1 MAVKLGSTL
10 SLALLELLSWDMYW
24 FFNDSKVSLSSCS
37 EADGVID
44 GRGGERLGQHSGPS
58 PLSSLGP
65 ADFRATSSK
74 TTPGCL

>member
-44 GRGGERLGQHSGPS
+44 GRGGDGAIVIEAGSDVVLNTEVDSWVI
-58 PLSSLGP
+58 
-65 ADFRATSSK
+65 TS
-74 TTPGCL
+74 